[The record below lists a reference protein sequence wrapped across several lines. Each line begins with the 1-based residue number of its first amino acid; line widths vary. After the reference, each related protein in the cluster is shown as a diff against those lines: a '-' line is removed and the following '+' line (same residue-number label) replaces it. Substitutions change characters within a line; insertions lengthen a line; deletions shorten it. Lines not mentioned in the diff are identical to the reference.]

1 VKTPDELLAENRRL
15 RRRVMEMEMRC
26 DKLES
31 YISGLSLRI
40 LESCPE
46 LLEESSVV

>member
-15 RRRVMEMEMRC
+15 RRRVMEMEVRC

-31 YISGLSLRI
+31 YISALTVRI

-46 LLEESSVV
+46 LLEEAS